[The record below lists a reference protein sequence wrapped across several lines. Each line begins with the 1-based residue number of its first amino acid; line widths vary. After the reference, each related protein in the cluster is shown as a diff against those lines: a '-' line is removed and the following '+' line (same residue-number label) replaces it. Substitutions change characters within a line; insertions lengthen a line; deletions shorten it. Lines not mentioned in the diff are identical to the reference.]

1 MINRYLH
8 YFLPLVFALIVGTSH
23 LFGWFQSLN
32 FLIYDN
38 ILNNYAEND
47 SSDIVL
53 IAIDEQSLTDLGRW
67 PWPRETHAQLIDRLT
82 EAQVR
87 SVVFDVIFAEQNFSD
102 PEGDQRFIESV
113 QTNGNVILP
122 IHFEEIRN
130 KGQIIEITP
139 FQPLF
144 SAANGAGH
152 VHIQCDIDGICR
164 SVFLWEGIGSAYW
177 PHLSLALLQQ
187 QSGKSLPH
195 SQDKTDKHLSS
206 MMILREDN
214 KLIPFS
220 YSADKLQTVSYS
232 DIIKQR
238 IPLSLLKN
246 KTVFVG
252 ATSAGMN
259 DFLATPKGPMAGVE
273 VNAIIY
279 NALRSDALI
288 TPASVALSAL
298 LAVIFTFTFLYY
310 LTSLSPTRLILS
322 SIAATIAILTLA
334 HVLLAFFKTWHPPA
348 AEILAI
354 ICFYPLWSWLR
365 LELALEFLERSLES
379 IQHNAP
385 LAGLSPQN
393 NPSHTKTPTN
403 WNPKEQQ
410 LLAYSRYQSDIISR
424 TINQIQDANQAAEKN
439 RQLVIQSL
447 SQLQEAVLVFSLD
460 GEMLLKNALADQLF
474 PEFSAQEGE
483 TDHTD
488 LMALEKFIN
497 INNGP
502 SWNERIEAL
511 LAQKRTIS
519 FEVQI
524 AHIDGNKDLF
534 VQGQHLGFSQNNQH
548 QAQNDY
554 LIFTITDVTSLKDA
568 ERSRLETL
576 NFISHD
582 LRSPM
587 VSILALLENHN
598 NTSKDNPEALATML
612 GSIEN
617 YVKTNLNYAES
628 LLQIGR
634 AENTSEAEFQMCDLH
649 AILDAALLQVQVLA
663 EAKHIHFNTQRE
675 DADCWVWGNGDLLER
690 ALVNLFSNAI
700 KYSREHTE
708 VTIQLENNNQQ
719 ATIHVTD
726 QGEGISQSD
735 RTELFQRFR
744 RGKHN
749 MGQNGAG
756 LGLYF
761 VKTVAEKH
769 KGQVSITNTS
779 SAGSTFTFTVPL
791 YAMDEGA
798 IDEE

>member
-8 YFLPLVFALIVGTSH
+8 YFLPLAFAIIVSISH

-32 FLIYDN
+32 FLVYDN
-38 ILNNYAEND
+38 ILSNYVDSD

-53 IAIDEQSLTDLGRW
+53 VAIDEQSLTDLGRW
-67 PWPRETHAQLIDRLT
+67 PWPRETHAHLINRLT
-82 EAQVR
+82 EAQVK

-102 PEGDQRFIESV
+102 PEGDQRFIEAV
-113 QTNGNVILP
+113 KTNGNVILP

-130 KGQIIEITP
+130 KGQIIEVTP

-144 SAANGAGH
+144 SAATGAGH

-164 SVFLWEGIGSAYW
+164 SVYLWEGIGSAYW
-177 PHLSLALLQQ
+177 PHLSLALLQK
-187 QSGKSLPH
+187 QSGQNLPH

-206 MMILREDN
+206 MMILREEN

-232 DIIKQR
+232 DIVKQR
-238 IPLSLLKN
+238 IPLNLLKN

-288 TPASVALSAL
+288 TPADTALSAM
-298 LAVIFTFTFLYY
+298 LAAIFTFAFLYY

-322 SIAATIAILTLA
+322 SMAASIAILALA
-334 HVLLAFFKTWHPPA
+334 HVLLSFFKTWHPPA

-379 IQHNAP
+379 IQHNTP

-393 NPSHTKTPTN
+393 KPSQTQHTN

-410 LLAYSRYQSDIISR
+410 FLAYSRYQSDVISR

-483 TDHTD
+483 SEQTD

-497 INNGP
+497 ITNGI
-502 SWNERIEAL
+502 SWKERVDAL
-511 LAQKRTIS
+511 QTQKKIIS

-534 VQGQHLGFSQNNQH
+534 IQGQHLGFSDTNQQEKH
-548 QAQNDY
+548 DDY
-554 LIFTITDVTSLKDA
+554 LIFTITDVTSLKEA

-598 NTSKDNPEALATML
+598 NTSKNNPKALATML

-634 AENTSEAEFQMCDLH
+634 AENTNEAEFQMCDLH

-663 EAKHIHFNTQRE
+663 EAKHIHFSTQRE

-690 ALVNLFSNAI
+690 AFVNLFSNAI

-708 VTIQLENNNQQ
+708 VTIQLTVDTQQ
-719 ATIHVTD
+719 AILHVTD

-779 SAGSTFTFTVPL
+779 STGSTFSFTIPL
-791 YAMDEGA
+791 YA
-798 IDEE
+798 IDSSSIEEE